1 MYASLNKVSKSILC
15 VCTLAVALSCPL
27 QTPAKTG
34 LQNQNSDKVA
44 VMELMREGSEY
55 FLERDFEKAIVPYQ
69 KALDLEKQQRTLEKN
84 LWYVL
89 VDNLGMAYGIS
100 GDLEKAKDTFAYG
113 IEKAPDY
120 PMFYYNMA
128 CTYGE
133 KDDMDKAIEYLK
145 LAFARRENM
154 IPGEKMPNP
163 ATDSSFQR
171 FVNDEKFIAAL
182 KELKKK

>member
-1 MYASLNKVSKSILC
+1 MHASPNRVSKFILGL
-15 VCTLAVALSCPL
+15 CTLAIVLSCSSPN
-27 QTPAKTG
+27 QAKPDP
-34 LQNQNSDKVA
+34 QNQNSGKAA
-44 VMELMREGSEY
+44 VMALMQEGSEY
-55 FLERDFEKAIVPYQ
+55 FLRRDFEKAIVPYQ
-69 KALDLEKQQRTLEKN
+69 KALDLEKEKRTLDKN

-100 GDLEKAKDTFAYG
+100 GDLDKAKETFAYG
-113 IEKAPDY
+113 IAKEPDY

-145 LAFARRENM
+145 LAFDRRENM
-154 IPGEKMPNP
+154 IPGEQMPNP

-182 KELKKK
+182 KELKK